1 MSPMW
6 SELSFIAAILLMV
19 LVMGTALL
27 ILWLIFRG
35 KIDLSQILNES
46 DAKKASLSRFQFL
59 LFTFVIAG
67 LFLLLSIE
75 SGAFVN
81 IPDSVLGLLGISAG
95 SYAVSKGITSSA
107 AAKERAK
114 TKDKT
119 NKAGAG

>member
-6 SELSFIAAILLMV
+6 SELSFITAILLMV

-27 ILWLIFRG
+27 ILWLILVG
-35 KIDLSQILNES
+35 KIDLSLILSES

-95 SYAVSKGITSSA
+95 SYAVSKGINSSD
-107 AAKERAK
+107 AKK
-114 TKDKT
+114 TP
-119 NKAGAG
+119 